1 MQEMTWLKMHK
12 RRGLLAMLLLA
23 AACSSQAEPP
33 RAANPNRF
41 IYVTGES
48 LSGQCYRDLGPLS
61 ITEPFAQAT
70 VETGDSTMANRL
82 RALASKEYPRDA
94 DAVIGVNESD
104 NDAGTATTVS
114 GEAVEVVNHTT
125 VACVLR
131 DMPPVV
137 DAAARM
143 AAGGMLGTLVGGLGT
158 GTPQGAESGGYLGA
172 AAAGTAEL
180 ITHRQNERQQDQK
193 VRDTLVEQRQTITS
207 LQDARAR
214 LHECMEEELPLAQC
228 GGVEPASNQGPTVDK
243 SDEPDWNASRF
254 DLEKQSQM
262 QQDYIAKLK
271 GQIGDLKQQMQS
283 K

>member
-1 MQEMTWLKMHK
+1 
-12 RRGLLAMLLLA
+12 
-23 AACSSQAEPP
+23 
-33 RAANPNRF
+33 
-41 IYVTGES
+41 
-48 LSGQCYRDLGPLS
+48 
-61 ITEPFAQAT
+61 
-70 VETGDSTMANRL
+70 MANRL

-114 GEAVEVVNHTT
+114 GEAVEVVNHAT

-131 DMPPVV
+131 AMPPVV
-137 DAAARM
+137 DAVART

-172 AAAGTAEL
+172 AAAGTAAL
-180 ITHRQNERQQDQK
+180 MTHRQNEMQQDQK
-193 VRDTLVEQRQTITS
+193 VRDALVEQRQTITS

-214 LHECMEEELPLAQC
+214 LHECMEEELPLARC
-228 GGVEPASNQGPTVDK
+228 DRGVEPASNQGATVDK

-262 QQDYIAKLK
+262 QQDYIAKLR
-271 GQIGDLKQQMQS
+271 GQIDDLKQQMQS